1 MKTEKRKLGDMG
13 EGIASKFLEK
23 HGFKIVEQNYLKK
36 WGEIDIIAQK
46 DKRFHFIEVKTVTRD
61 LSRPAR
67 SNDHEAE
74 ENVHEWKRERMR
86 KTIFSYLSEKGI
98 EDEKY
103 QVDVIAV
110 YIDPMNKKARVRYLP
125 DVLV

>member
-1 MKTEKRKLGDMG
+1 MKTEKRKIGDVG
-13 EGIASKFLEK
+13 EGIACQFLEK
-23 HGFKIVEQNYLKK
+23 HGFRIIERNYLKK
-36 WGEIDIIAQK
+36 WGEIDIIAEK

-61 LSRPAR
+61 LSRPAGP
-67 SNDHEAE
+67 NDHEAE

-86 KTIFSYLSEKGI
+86 KTIFSYLAERRI

-110 YIDPMNKKARVRYLP
+110 YIDPINKKARVRHLP
-125 DVLV
+125 DVLL